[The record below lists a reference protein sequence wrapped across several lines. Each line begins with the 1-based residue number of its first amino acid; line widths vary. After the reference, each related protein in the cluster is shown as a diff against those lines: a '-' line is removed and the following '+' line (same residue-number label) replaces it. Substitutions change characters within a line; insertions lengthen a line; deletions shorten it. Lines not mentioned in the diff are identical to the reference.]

1 MCTVHINNNK
11 NFVYPIHIHT
21 VICNIYTYIYNMIF
35 YSMYEYFIR
44 AHKYYALVFFT
55 FLVLVFFTLSYQK
68 TVLKTHTDIKT
79 HTDNHISPLIHFIFY
94 SSTFL

>member
-1 MCTVHINNNK
+1 MCTVHINK
-11 NFVYPIHIHT
+11 QIL
-21 VICNIYTYIYNMIF
+21 
-35 YSMYEYFIR
+35 R
-44 AHKYYALVFFT
+44 ARIFT
-55 FLVLVFFTLSYQK
+55 FLVFFTLSYQK